1 MTVNQH
7 EGTYRAA
14 TRMTYRLQDCMTLF
28 QAGLLIKSHD
38 FLNLFFLFYFHVL
51 GHFIQVV
58 SGCLRLVDSKKMEQ
72 VSVRTQIHMIH
83 TPKES
88 TDSCSQNQLCK
99 KMLFQQQ
106 KNNSTTVEADTKP
119 ASLFCFVFLSNDM
132 MIMRFITISTCS
144 YGQHFSH
151 TEEKKKKK
159 QQCNLVNPNENEGL
173 NKARTKRVLIP
184 WHLACTLFPKVR
196 LPYKKAL

>member
-1 MTVNQH
+1 MNQH

-14 TRMTYRLQDCMTLF
+14 TQLDDLQMQDCMTLF

-38 FLNLFFLFYFHVL
+38 FLNLFFFLFISITVL

-58 SGCLRLVDSKKMEQ
+58 SGCLRLVDSTRMEQ

-88 TDSCSQNQLCK
+88 TDLRSQNQLCN

-119 ASLFCFVFLSNDM
+119 ASFFF
-132 MIMRFITISTCS
+132 
-144 YGQHFSH
+144 
-151 TEEKKKKK
+151 
-159 QQCNLVNPNENEGL
+159 
-173 NKARTKRVLIP
+173 
-184 WHLACTLFPKVR
+184 
-196 LPYKKAL
+196 